1 MWVPVSYN
9 LRSLTERRGRTFLTL
24 FGIAAVVSVF
34 IVMSSVSGQMSSLF
48 RTTGQADEV
57 VVMQAGSVNPE
68 FSAVSRSSAGWLK
81 TQDGVAQA
89 GAAGPAV
96 SPELSLA
103 SRLEKTPP
111 ADVMLRGVDPV
122 ALSFYRE
129 IKVDSGAAPAPGK
142 RVLVGK
148 QLARA
153 QRIAKGDTLS
163 FEGGAWVVAGIFDG
177 GGTVYEQEIWTDL
190 DDLAAATRRPGPTH
204 FTVRATS
211 PEAAKALVARVNDQH
226 AEPLQALT
234 SAAAYARIG
243 GMSLWMSAL
252 GQFIAVT
259 IALGAVF
266 GGMNT
271 MFSAVAHRRREI
283 GILRTVGYRPFAILA
298 SFLFESLLLGLAGGL
313 LGAALSFGVARL
325 PLKIPF
331 LIENQVG
338 IGLGNIGSGM
348 VLALAVAVLGGFL
361 PALQA
366 ARMQVVQA
374 LR

>member
-9 LRSLTERRGRTFLTL
+9 LRSLFERRGRTALTL
-24 FGIAAVVSVF
+24 VGIAAVVSVY
-34 IVMSSVSGQMSSLF
+34 IVMSSVSGQMQSLF
-48 RTTGQADEV
+48 RTTGQLDEIL
-57 VVMQAGSVNPE
+57 VMQAGSVNPE
-68 FSAVSRSSAGWLK
+68 FSAVSRSSSGWLK
-81 TQDGVAQA
+81 TQDGVAQ
-89 GAAGPAV
+89 GATGPWV
-96 SPELSLA
+96 SAELTLA
-103 SRLEKTPP
+103 SRLEKSPP
-111 ADVMLRGVDPV
+111 ADVMLRGVDPI
-122 ALSFYRE
+122 ATTFFRE
-129 IKVDSGAAPAPGK
+129 IQVNSGEGPAPGK
-142 RVLVGK
+142 RVSVGK
-148 QLARA
+148 ALARA
-153 QRIAKGDTLS
+153 QHLFKGDTLR
-163 FEGGAWVVAGIFDG
+163 FEGTDWVVAGIFDG
-177 GGTVYEQEIWTDL
+177 GGSVYEQEIWVDL

-204 FTVRATS
+204 FTVRAVS
-211 PEAAKALVARVNDQH
+211 PEAAKGLVERVNNQH

-243 GMSLWMSAL
+243 GMSMWMSAL

-271 MFSAVAHRRREI
+271 MFSAVANRRREI
-283 GILRTVGYRPFAILA
+283 GILRTVGYRPAAILV
-298 SFLFESLLLGLAGGL
+298 SFLFESLLIGLAGGI
-313 LGAALSFGVARL
+313 LGAGLSFVVARL

-338 IGLGNIGSGM
+338 IGAAAIGSGM
-348 VLALAVAVLGGFL
+348 GLALGVALLGGLL

>member
-9 LRSLTERRGRTFLTL
+9 LRSLLERRGRTSLTL
-24 FGIAAVVSVF
+24 IGIAAVVSVY
-34 IVMSSVSGQMSSLF
+34 IVMSAVSGHMQSLF
-48 RTTGQADEV
+48 RTTGQPDEILA
-57 VVMQAGSVNPE
+57 MQAGSVNPE
-68 FSAVSRSSAGWLK
+68 FSTVSRSSSGWLK
-81 TQDGVAQA
+81 TQDGVAQSP
-89 GAAGPAV
+89 AGPLV
-96 SPELSLA
+96 SPELTLA
-103 SRLEKTPP
+103 SRLDRTPP

-129 IKVDSGAAPAPGK
+129 IKADPGEAPAPGK
-142 RVLVGK
+142 RVIVGRK
-148 QLARA
+148 LARA
-153 QRIAKGDTLS
+153 QHISKGDALR
-163 FEGGAWVVAGIFDG
+163 FEGADWVVAGIFDG

-204 FTVRATS
+204 FTIRAAS
-211 PEAAKALVARVNDQH
+211 PDAAKKLVDLVNNQH
-226 AEPLQALT
+226 SEPLQALT

-243 GMSLWMSAL
+243 GMSIWMSAL
-252 GQFIAVT
+252 GKFIAAT

-271 MFSAVAHRRREI
+271 MFSAVANRRREI
-283 GILRTVGYRPFAILA
+283 GILRTVGYRPAAILA
-298 SFLFESLLLGLAGGL
+298 SFLFESLIIGLLGGL
-313 LGAALSFGVARL
+313 LGAGLSFVVARL

-338 IGLGNIGSGM
+338 IGAGAIGSGM
-348 VLALAVAVLGGFL
+348 ALALGVAVVGGFL

-366 ARMQVVQA
+366 ARMQIVQA

>member
-9 LRSLTERRGRTFLTL
+9 LRSLFERRARTSLTL
-24 FGIAAVVSVF
+24 VGIAAVVSVY
-34 IVMSSVSGQMSSLF
+34 IVMTSVSGHMQSLF
-48 RTTGQADEV
+48 RTTGQEDEIL
-57 VVMQAGSVNPE
+57 VMQAGSVNPE
-68 FSAVSRSSAGWLK
+68 FSSVSRSSSGWLK
-81 TQDGVAQA
+81 TQDGVAQ
-89 GAAGPAV
+89 GASGPLV
-96 SPELSLA
+96 SAELTLA
-103 SRLEKTPP
+103 SRLEKAPP
-111 ADVMLRGVDPV
+111 ADVMLRGVDPI
-122 ALSFYRE
+122 ALSFFRE
-129 IKVDSGAAPAPGK
+129 IKAAPGEGPAPGK
-142 RVLVGK
+142 RVIVGNK
-148 QLARA
+148 LARA
-153 QRIAKGDTLS
+153 QRIAKGDTLR
-163 FEGGAWVVAGIFDG
+163 FEGTDWVVAGIFDG

-204 FTVRATS
+204 FTVRAQGK
-211 PEAAKALVARVNDQH
+211 EAAKALVDRVNNQH

-243 GMSLWMSAL
+243 GMSIWMSAL

-271 MFSAVAHRRREI
+271 MFSAVANRRREI
-283 GILRTVGYRPFAILA
+283 GILRTVGYRPAAILV
-298 SFLFESLLLGLAGGL
+298 SFLFESLLIGLAGGV
-313 LGAALSFGVARL
+313 LGAGLSFVVARL

-338 IGLGNIGSGM
+338 IGAGSIGAGIG
-348 VLALAVAVLGGFL
+348 LALGVALLGGLL
-361 PALQA
+361 PALSA

>member
-9 LRSLTERRGRTFLTL
+9 LRSLFERRGRTALTL
-24 FGIAAVVSVF
+24 VGIAAVVSVY
-34 IVMSSVSGQMSSLF
+34 IVMSSVSGQMQSLF
-48 RTTGQADEV
+48 RTTGQPDEIL
-57 VVMQAGSVNPE
+57 VMQAGSVNPE
-68 FSAVSRSSAGWLK
+68 FSAVSRSSSGWLK
-81 TQDGVAQA
+81 TQDGVAQ
-89 GAAGPAV
+89 GATGPWV
-96 SPELSLA
+96 SAELTLA
-103 SRLEKTPP
+103 SRLEKSPP
-111 ADVMLRGVDPV
+111 ADVMLRGVDPIAV
-122 ALSFYRE
+122 TFFRE
-129 IKVDSGAAPAPGK
+129 IQVNSGEGPAAGK
-142 RVLVGK
+142 RVSVGK
-148 QLARA
+148 ALARA
-153 QRIAKGDTLS
+153 QHISKGDTLR
-163 FEGGAWVVAGIFDG
+163 FEGTDWAVAGIFDG
-177 GGTVYEQEIWTDL
+177 GGSVYEQEIWVDL

-204 FTVRATS
+204 FTVRAVS
-211 PEAAKALVARVNDQH
+211 PEAAKGLVERVNNQH

-243 GMSLWMSAL
+243 GMSMWMSAL

-271 MFSAVAHRRREI
+271 MFSAVANRRREI
-283 GILRTVGYRPFAILA
+283 GILRTVGYRPAAILV
-298 SFLFESLLLGLAGGL
+298 SFLFESLLIGLAGGI
-313 LGAALSFGVARL
+313 LGAGLSFVVARL

-338 IGLGNIGSGM
+338 IGAGAIGSGM
-348 VLALAVAVLGGFL
+348 GLALGVALLGGLL

>member
-1 MWVPVSYN
+1 MWVPLSYN

-34 IVMSSVSGQMSSLF
+34 IVMSSVSGQMSTLF
-48 RTTGQADEV
+48 RTTGQPDEV
-57 VVMQAGSVNPE
+57 LVMQAGSVNPE
-68 FSAVSRSSAGWLK
+68 FSSVSRSSAGWLK
-81 TQDGVAQA
+81 TQDGVAQI
-89 GAAGPAV
+89 GSLGPAV

-103 SRLEKTPP
+103 SRLDKAPP
-111 ADVMLRGVDPV
+111 ADVMLRGVDAV

-129 IKVDSGAAPAPGK
+129 IKPEAGAAPAPGK
-142 RVLVGK
+142 RVIVGVK
-148 QLARA
+148 LART
-153 QRIAKGDTLS
+153 QHISKGDTLT
-163 FEGGAWVVAGIFDG
+163 FEGATWTVAGVFDG

-204 FTVRATS
+204 FTVRTLSAD
-211 PEAAKALVARVNDQH
+211 AAKAFVDHVNNQH

-243 GMSLWMSAL
+243 GMSIWMSSL
-252 GQFIAVT
+252 GKFIAVT
-259 IALGAVF
+259 IAIGAVF

-271 MFSAVAHRRREI
+271 MFSAVANRRREI
-283 GILRTVGYRPFAILA
+283 GILRTVGYRPFAILV
-298 SFLFESLLLGLAGGL
+298 SFLFESLLIGLAGGA
-313 LGAALSFGVARL
+313 LGAALSFVVARL

-331 LIENQVG
+331 FIENQVG
-338 IGLGNIGSGM
+338 IGASAVGSGM
-348 VLALAVAVLGGFL
+348 VLALGVALVGGFL

>member
-1 MWVPVSYN
+1 MWIPVSYN
-9 LRSLTERRGRTFLTL
+9 MRSLVERRGRTALTL

-34 IVMSSVSGQMSSLF
+34 IVMNSVSAQMKALF
-48 RTTGQADEV
+48 GTTGRRDEV

-68 FSAVSRSSAGWLK
+68 FSSVSRGSSGWLK
-81 TQDGVAQA
+81 TQDGVAQ
-89 GAAGPAV
+89 GASGPLV

-103 SRLEKTPP
+103 SRIEDSPP
-111 ADVMLRGVDPV
+111 ADIMLRGVDPI
-122 ALSFYRE
+122 ALTFYRE
-129 IKVDSGAAPAPGK
+129 VKLVHGTPPAPGK
-142 RVLVGK
+142 KVIVGQK
-148 QLARA
+148 LART
-153 QRIAKGDTLS
+153 RRLSVGDTLTI
-163 FEGGAWVVAGIFDG
+163 EGAAWNVAGIFSAG
-177 GGTVYEQEIWTDL
+177 AAVYEQEIWTDL
-190 DDLAAATRRPGPTH
+190 EDLAATARRPGPTH
-204 FTVRATS
+204 FTVRTVS

-234 SAAAYARIG
+234 SEAAYARIG
-243 GMSLWMSAL
+243 GMSIWMSAL
-252 GQFIAVT
+252 GQFIAVV

-283 GILRTVGYRPFAILA
+283 GILRTVGYRPAAILA
-298 SFLFESLLLGLAGGL
+298 SFLFESLLIGLVGGL

-331 LIENQVG
+331 LVGNNVG
-338 IGLGNIGSGM
+338 IGAGNITSGLL
-348 VLALAVAVLGGFL
+348 LAVGVAVLGGFL

-366 ARMQVVQA
+366 ARMQVVHA